1 MDKLLPKGNR
11 TGVLLL
17 SALLLGAFVYFGFR
31 YHQGKV
37 GFFPVFNT
45 VAAWVE
51 EKIGTV
57 SGGGT

>member
-37 GFFPVFNT
+37 GFFPFFNT

-51 EKIGTV
+51 E
-57 SGGGT
+57 

>member
-31 YHQGKV
+31 YNQGKG
-37 GFFPVFNT
+37 GFFPFFNT